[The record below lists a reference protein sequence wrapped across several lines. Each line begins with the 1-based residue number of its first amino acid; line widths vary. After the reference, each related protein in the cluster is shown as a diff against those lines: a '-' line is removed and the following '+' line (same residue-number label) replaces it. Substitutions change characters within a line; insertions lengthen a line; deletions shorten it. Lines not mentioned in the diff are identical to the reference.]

1 MTSND
6 SLQPIRRI
14 VGESVVS
21 LKGVLFLGTHSDRLQ
36 NVRHLRFENLEKRR
50 ELSGNG
56 LGGDTSSDSGFVA
69 SEDEGF
75 VFGMPQADSISYVK
89 LVVNGTEDH
98 ELTSN
103 NNLLE
108 VARGDLVEVV
118 EIGIETTNKTG
129 VFAAEGYPNK
139 IGDRTSASL
148 IDYND
153 GRFSDPSRNFA
164 ANGGN
169 GVIRGLNNSWEV
181 QEGWDRMTIN
191 LMHYDIESTE
201 VAGQFFVDLQVGLP
215 DFEFDTEHPD
225 SVLKLRQN
233 RPTCL

>member
-6 SLQPIRRI
+6 TLQPIRRI

-21 LKGVLFLGTHSDRLQ
+21 LKSVPFPGTHADRPPR
-36 NVRHLRFENLEKRR
+36 VRHQRFENLERR
-50 ELSGNG
+50 GELSGNG
-56 LGGDTSSDSGFVA
+56 LGGDPSSNSGCIA
-69 SEDEGF
+69 PGDDGF
-75 VFGMPQADSISYVK
+75 VFGIPQTDSISNVK

-108 VARGDLVEVV
+108 VVRGDMVEVV
-118 EIGIETTNKTG
+118 EIGIRTTNETG

-153 GRFSDPSRNFA
+153 GRFSDPSRDFA

-181 QEGWDRMTIN
+181 QKGWDRITIN

-201 VAGQFFVDLQVGLP
+201 VADQFIVDMQVNSP
-215 DFEFDTEHPD
+215 DFEFDTEHPN
-225 SVLKLRQN
+225 SVLKLSLETQSK
-233 RPTCL
+233 